1 MAFLLKYDS
10 SLDFYLCKELI
21 KSKTIVKKL
30 FLKYCPCFLTNYQ
43 WSFCQM
49 HLFIFHFYLLFCN
62 WLSRPFFS
70 PPAPLSALGLYYHG
84 YLLFFLCLWAASS
97 QTLTTHLFD
106 PVCQHWH
113 QPCITP
119 CSLPSH
125 LSYSCWSS
133 SVILVSWSHPT
144 SDGPQI

>member
-70 PPAPLSALGLYYHG
+70 PL
-84 YLLFFLCLWAASS
+84 
-97 QTLTTHLFD
+97 HLF
-106 PVCQHWH
+106 PLLA
-113 QPCITP
+113 CITMVTCYSSCASGLLLLKP
-119 CSLPSH
+119 LPPTF
-125 LSYSCWSS
+125 L
-133 SVILVSWSHPT
+133 ILFVNIGINHASPPVLFLLTCLTLAGQALWF
-144 SDGPQI
+144 